1 MWFFSFD
8 HEMMFCSMVFQP
20 KFKIDIGHY
29 GFRLKNSL
37 CPLARTGRV
46 FDRKAG
52 GNRVLIITQG
62 HAI

>member
-8 HEMMFCSMVFQP
+8 HELRFVVWHFNRN
-20 KFKIDIGHY
+20 FKIDIGHY